1 VFRARLDQISDMKHE
16 LAQLADKIDWRHY
29 NSDDIDGVNP
39 ATGLAEGQT
48 FTFPDGTTVTRLGDW
63 AVRRTPKETKAK
75 LEEEQRVLK
84 QAV

>member
-1 VFRARLDQISDMKHE
+1 MKHE

-29 NSDDIDGVNP
+29 DSDDIDGVNPANP

-75 LEEEQRVLK
+75 LEEEP
-84 QAV
+84 ASP